1 MNDFVSI
8 FVGVPQSRYAAL
20 AILIAI
26 VVVSLVILFN
36 NETVPL
42 GQKFGFVFLIFLVS
56 LPGLALSLF
65 QLTCIVTGSGFKNKR
80 WWCSAYAWIISAIM
94 IFYSV
99 LLVFAAVM
107 SITAPKP
114 HTYSRKLTPQQ
125 FSGLMQNA
133 NSYAANTMA
142 NTPGEATHTGVN
154 VPQNTPVS
162 NMYPNN
168 QNPMKTAVGPMYS
181 ANPMSPPYGNFEHFT
196 DSKTKS
202 VTDPKTKQVATFE
215 SNGKVQGGA
224 SVPGP
229 YPGSNVPTLS
239 YAPGASLNGNVLPV
253 PKAPSVETFYSPAK
267 FTEGPTQKHPESVH
281 SEYKM

>member
-42 GQKFGFVFLIFLVS
+42 GQKFGFVFLIFIVS

-80 WWCSAYAWIISAIM
+80 WWCSAYAWIISLIM
-94 IFYSV
+94 IFYSI

-114 HTYSRKLTPQQ
+114 NTYARKLTPQQ

-142 NTPGEATHTGVN
+142 STPGEARNTGVN
-154 VPQNTPVS
+154 AVNKPQNTPVA
-162 NMYPNN
+162 NLYPNN
-168 QNPMKTAVGPMYS
+168 QNPMKTAPGPMY
-181 ANPMSPPYGNFEHFT
+181 APNPQSPPYGMMENFATEPE
-196 DSKTKS
+196 KK
-202 VTDPKTKQVATFE
+202 VAKFA
-215 SNGKVQGGA
+215 SNDAKVLGG
-224 SVPGP
+224 SSIPGP
-229 YPGSNVPTLS
+229 FPGPSVPTLT
-239 YAPGASLNGNVLPV
+239 YAPGANVNGNPLPL
-253 PKAPSVETFYSPAK
+253 PSTPAVETFYSPAK
-267 FTEGPTQKHPESVH
+267 FTEGPHELKKHN
-281 SEYKM
+281 

>member
-1 MNDFVSI
+1 MNDFVSV

-80 WWCSAYAWIISAIM
+80 WWCSAYAWIISLIM
-94 IFYSV
+94 IFYSI

-114 HTYSRKLTPQQ
+114 NTYARKLTPQQ

-142 NTPGEATHTGVN
+142 NTPGEVRNTGVN
-154 VPQNTPVS
+154 PESVPQNTPVA
-162 NMYPNN
+162 NLYPNN
-168 QNPMKTAVGPMYS
+168 QNPMKTAPGPMYAPNS
-181 ANPMSPPYGNFEHFT
+181 MSPPYGRMENFT
-196 DSKTKS
+196 DLMPKPKSKPTP
-202 VTDPKTKQVATFE
+202 TEVAKFA
-215 SNGKVQGGA
+215 SSDAKVQGGS

-229 YPGSNVPTLS
+229 YPGPSVPTLA
-239 YAPGASLNGNVLPV
+239 YAPGASLNGNTLPV
-253 PKAPSVETFYSPAK
+253 PSTPAVETFYSPAK
-267 FTEGPTQKHPESVH
+267 FNEGPDKLTPKSG
-281 SEYKM
+281 Y